1 MASHSTA
8 RKMLLAAMAVVAAC
22 MLVPY
27 GMWLIYPFDLVGTF
41 IHEAG
46 HALAAVVTG
55 GSVEQFVIRLDT
67 SGYVS
72 YRGGVRLIATPAG
85 YLASVVVGAALLVAG
100 TQATRVRTALWS
112 TAGGL
117 LTVTA
122 FFSGYGASLLAFG
135 AFVSGLL
142 MCSYAR
148 TSGSQ
153 AQAALHSTAIT
164 SPRRP
169 ARSWSRRLALFAGL
183 ALMGG
188 ALAYMFITGGLLA
201 WAVGGLMALVLWS
214 VAAYAP
220 PRWQQGT
227 VIFLGVQLA
236 LDGLNSILT
245 LWTLT
250 RSGHAHNDAA
260 TMAGLTGLPAE
271 VWAVAW
277 GLLSLLVI
285 AGALRHYGRR
295 SQTPF
300 DGASGTV

>member
-1 MASHSTA
+1 MTFRSAQT
-8 RKMLLAAMAVVAAC
+8 LLAAAVVVVAVC
-22 MLVPY
+22 MMVPY

-46 HALAAVVTG
+46 HALAAVGTG

-85 YLASVVVGAALLVAG
+85 YLASVAVGAALLVAG
-100 TQATRVRTALWS
+100 TQATRVRAALWS

-117 LTVTA
+117 LIVTA
-122 FFSGYGASLLAFG
+122 LFSGYGASLLAFG

-142 MCSYAR
+142 MCSFAR
-148 TSGSQ
+148 ASGSEV
-153 AQAALHSTAIT
+153 QAALHSTAGS

-169 ARSWSRRLALFAGL
+169 KRSWPRRIALPAGL

-250 RSGHAHNDAA
+250 RSDHAHNDAA

-271 VWAVAW
+271 FWAGAW

-285 AGALRHYGRR
+285 AGALRHYGRPT
-295 SQTPF
+295 QTPV
-300 DGASGTV
+300 DSA